1 MRNDK
6 KAYPRYDDFMHIDSN
21 AVARKAPAS
30 GVHAPRFD
38 PDATSYTEM
47 YCQPT
52 SEAHDSIDENT
63 QTQYYR

>member
-38 PDATSYTEM
+38 PDATNYTEM
-47 YCQPT
+47 YLT
-52 SEAHDSIDENT
+52 SAAQDSIDENT